1 MYKHNNYGKFIDT
14 ERKYSP
20 AFIGDLIFPNAQ
32 VKSVITA
39 YASGEVRRPLILC
52 GRNGTGKSLIAK
64 LLPKAIEGMEDVQ
77 VTHVKAHK
85 LNSDSEVDELFSRN
99 KMFDMFFTVN
109 GQRYTYNVIEEMN
122 SCIKGRN
129 AFRIAL
135 DKYMG
140 TDLTI
145 ITTNEIAQIDKG
157 IRSRCEVLEVPAC
170 IPAVFFSHAKRIMEK
185 EGIGIKDN
193 ALLAALEASYDIA
206 PDNRGYY
213 KVLDGLFRDFH
224 LAQEANKQMQA
235 TLA

>member
-20 AFIGDLIFPNAQ
+20 TFIGDLIFPNAQ

-39 YASGEVRRPLILC
+39 YASGEVTRPLILC

-64 LLPKAIEGMEDVQ
+64 LLPKAIEGIDKVLTTYIKPYE
-77 VTHVKAHK
+77 
-85 LNSDSEVDELFSRN
+85 LNSDKEVDKLISRN
-99 KMFDMFFTVN
+99 KMFDTHFSTN
-109 GQRYTYNVIEEMN
+109 GQRYSYYIIEEMN
-122 SCIKGRN
+122 SRIGGHN
-129 AFRIAL
+129 SFRIAI
-135 DKYMG
+135 DNYVG
-140 TDLTI
+140 IDLTI

-157 IRSRCEVLEVPAC
+157 IRSRCEILEVPAC
-170 IPAVFFSHAKRIMEK
+170 TPAVFFPHAKRIMEK
-185 EGIGIKDN
+185 EGIEIGDK

-213 KVLDGLFRDFH
+213 KVLDSLFRDFH
-224 LAQEANKQMQA
+224 LAQEDRKQMLA